1 MRYYVFYV
9 DIKIHPDLAAIS
21 FYSSPFTGSVLSTP
35 VDQTVDFLAYLGHLV
50 LKAPLKLLQALL
62 HLLLYLLCV
71 GHHLSLQTVHFL
83 LQLHLQLLALLL
95 QSSLQ
100 GLWVLSVGGRVFL
113 QLLHLGQQL
122 LGVGLQSGPHG
133 FQIRLH
139 LGLQLLC
146 LLGELR
152 HEVLG
157 QRSHLSAQGV
167 GDCVDGISACCNE
180 GAAEIS
186 RTELKLLHLQV
197 FSVNIN

>member
-1 MRYYVFYV
+1 MRYYVFDV
-9 DIKIHPDLAAIS
+9 DIKIHPDLAAITDDKAAENNLTPS
-21 FYSSPFTGSVLSTP
+21 FYSSPFNGSALSTP
-35 VDQTVDFLAYLGHLV
+35 VDQSADLLAYLGHLG

-62 HLLLYLLCV
+62 HLLLYLLGV
-71 GHHLSLQTVHFL
+71 GHHLSLQPVHFL

-95 QSSLQ
+95 QGSLQ
-100 GLWVLSVGGRVFL
+100 GLWVLSVGGCVFL
-113 QLLHLGQQL
+113 QLLHLGHQL
-122 LGVGLQSGPHG
+122 LGVGLQAGPHG
-133 FQIRLH
+133 FQILLH

-167 GDCVDGISACCNE
+167 GDRVDGISACCNE

-186 RTELKLLHLQV
+186 RTL
-197 FSVNIN
+197 N